1 MNLMREHPQAF
12 EEAKRYEKT
21 ALEHGS
27 PFTWSD
33 RESLDELADPIR
45 IEQIEREHQ
54 ARMDRLK
61 ARRRP
66 NALRPADPVDEV
78 LFEDDGRGCL
88 ICHK

>member
-1 MNLMREHPQAF
+1 MREHPEAF
-12 EEAKRYEKT
+12 AEAKRYEKN

-33 RESLDELADPIR
+33 RESLDELAEPQR
-45 IEQIEREHQ
+45 VEQIEREHQ
-54 ARMDRLK
+54 IRLDRLK

-66 NALRPADPVDEV
+66 NALRPTEEIDEV
-78 LFEDDGRGCL
+78 LFEDDGAGCL